1 MSIPAQYIPVI
12 KETSSDGKMTAS
24 ALVGVN
30 SLMLGWSVSDDFD
43 RNSLLGFGIH
53 KTVFDEN
60 NQVRFTGWLK
70 GNKRFAFQ
78 EVAKEYSSETSP
90 FQRFVW
96 NEYTLNPN
104 FSYSYLIVPII
115 GNPAA
120 PQKGSPVE
128 LNLRPA
134 FNDDPLFGVYTN
146 RGVSSAQA
154 YLRDFANI
162 NPKDSP
168 EAQIWLSRGLK
179 ESLIDFI
186 NQAQG
191 GDSLHTA
198 IYEFEDDDVAAA
210 FKAAKERNADVHI
223 VYHAKNQS
231 RREKNE
237 ETLHKFEFDNPINS
251 TPRENIINIS
261 HNKFVV
267 LLKDGIPTAV
277 WTGTSNFTFNGFYL
291 QTNMGLEI
299 KHPTTANAYNQYF
312 EILKTDP
319 KVSGVNNKT
328 KKDILSL
335 IQKTDTLLQNE
346 AWKVN
351 FSPISKTHLLQKSCE
366 LIATAQSAV
375 FISAPFAMDLS
386 MVDAMAANT
395 SNIIEY
401 GLVNTTAK
409 KKIENLNFSNTR
421 FFNPT
426 RLETFQ
432 GKAWD
437 AKAFGSHKI
446 HSKTIVIDPWS
457 DNPKLIVGTGN
468 FSDEA
473 CTNND
478 ENFLVIEG
486 DKRLAAIISTEF
498 IRMWEHYKNRSFINQ
513 LQIDPNRIETLDT
526 TGQWSK
532 TAYNPLSRSYKF
544 RERIVFSG
552 GM

>member
-1 MSIPAQYIPVI
+1 MPISTQYIPVI
-12 KETSSDGKMTAS
+12 KEISADGKLTAS

-60 NQVRFTGWLK
+60 NQIRFTSWLK

-115 GNPAA
+115 GNPTA

-154 YLRDFANI
+154 YLRDFKDT

-168 EAQIWLSRGLK
+168 DAQVWLSRGLK

-198 IYEFEDDDVAAA
+198 IYEFEDEDVAAA

-237 ETLHKFEFDNPINS
+237 ETLHKFELDNPINS

-319 KVSGVNNKT
+319 KVSGVNNLT

-351 FSPISKTHLLQKSCE
+351 FSPISNTHLLQKSCE
-366 LIATAQSAV
+366 LIAEAQSAV
-375 FISAPFAMDLS
+375 FISAPFAMDQS

-513 LQIDPNRIETLDT
+513 LQIDPNQIETLDT

-552 GM
+552 GI